1 MTKADLVKNLADACD
16 ITGTVADAILSEL
29 AVAVRKDLI
38 AGNEISLP
46 DIGKFK
52 VAHTAARSGRNPST
66 GATIQI
72 AAAKKVKF
80 VPAKSLKDSV
90 NS

>member
-1 MTKADLVKNLADACD
+1 MTKAELIKHLAETCD
-16 ITGTVADAILSEL
+16 ISGTVADAVLSEL

-38 AGNEISLP
+38 AGGEISLP
-46 DIGKFK
+46 EIGKFK

-80 VPAKSLKDSV
+80 VPAKALKDSL